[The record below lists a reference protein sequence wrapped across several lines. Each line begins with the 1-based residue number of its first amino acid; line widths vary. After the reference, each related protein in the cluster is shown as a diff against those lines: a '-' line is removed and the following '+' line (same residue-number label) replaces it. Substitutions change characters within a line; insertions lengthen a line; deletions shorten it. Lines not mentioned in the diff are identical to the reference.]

1 MCVSLKCKSPKN
13 KFKIYK
19 TEHTICQ
26 SHRVQGNIL
35 TFCMFE
41 MWILNLIILDNMYD
55 SLIQWCE
62 LPLSNGYF
70 LLNSDSKY
78 DPFIQWRQH
87 YHFQTEYLYW
97 TQDKKHTH
105 TFIINKKKK
114 NLWLLPESYIHIKYI
129 KPYIFVIRTIQWN
142 LSTKIQII
150 LGLKCPKNVFT
161 EKLGE
166 IYFYYRLDN
175 TITTFTCK
183 YMYYNKKQY

>member
-1 MCVSLKCKSPKN
+1 MFFVLSSVQIFSLKMVMLTPL
-13 KFKIYK
+13 YK
-19 TEHTICQ
+19 RIIFRTICQ

-105 TFIINKKKK
+105 TTGHLVKFNSFTAQQDI
-114 NLWLLPESYIHIKYI
+114 YIHVMMCL
-129 KPYIFVIRTIQWN
+129 F
-142 LSTKIQII
+142 L
-150 LGLKCPKNVFT
+150 LL
-161 EKLGE
+161 
-166 IYFYYRLDN
+166 
-175 TITTFTCK
+175 
-183 YMYYNKKQY
+183 